1 MGIFTSIPG
10 GVLRI
15 KGAVQPD
22 AGPKDTGYS
31 GGIDGT
37 IIHQPNSR
45 LWIALGPSGFI
56 CVW

>member
-37 IIHQPNSR
+37 IIHQPDSR
-45 LWIALGPSGFI
+45 LWIALGPSGFTYA
-56 CVW
+56 